1 MTALEQKTKMM
12 LCLCPFKILFSE
24 MQLILLWTVFSHLV
38 ITNSWSFYQTN
49 MEDDGSV
56 SRYRREVDSGPETTT
71 EDQGTVPPIESGE
84 AIGPTL
90 GDILS
95 KFSLVVMI
103 FYVLGI
109 GWKLIKIYKGDY
121 EREEPIYLKYK

>member
-1 MTALEQKTKMM
+1 MTALEQKTKMTF
-12 LCLCPFKILFSE
+12 CLCPFKVLFSE
-24 MQLILLWTVFSHLV
+24 MQMILMWTVLSQL
-38 ITNSWSFYQTN
+38 IIATNSWAFYHTN
-49 MEDDGSV
+49 VKDDHSV
-56 SRYRREVDSGPETTT
+56 SRYRREVGSETTT
-71 EDQGTVPPIESGE
+71 EDQGTAPPIESGE

-90 GDILS
+90 GAILS